1 MRSLRWTPLAILL
14 ATLAGASAPAAA
26 QSRDSQPR
34 SNSAAAAGA
43 DSAAVRRAVLD
54 YVEGF
59 YEGDTTKLVRSVWSE
74 VRKYGYWRAKDSASY
89 AAEAMPWSEI
99 IGYAKQVKARGKPTP
114 ASAPKLVELF
124 EVQDQTASAKL
135 TAWWGT
141 DYLLLGKQDGRW
153 MITHVLWQS
162 APPAVATR

>member
-1 MRSLRWTPLAILL
+1 MRHSRGFVLAAATAAAALL
-14 ATLAGASAPAAA
+14 STPAAA
-26 QSRDSQPR
+26 QSVP
-34 SNSAAAAGA
+34 AAGA
-43 DSAAVRRAVLD
+43 TVSAPDSAGVRRAVLD

-59 YEGDTTKLVRSVWSE
+59 YEGDTTKLVRSVW
-74 VRKYGYWRAKDSASY
+74 RDAHKYGFWRAKDSTGY

-114 ASAPKLVELF
+114 ASAPKVVHLF

-141 DYLLLGKQDGRW
+141 DYLLLGRIDGRW

-162 APPAVATR
+162 SPPAVAAR